1 MVPQNITTAPILQIF
16 TDADSHVDGLATNP
30 GYRIIAPMLSAS
42 QADEALSLYRDDPT
56 IGCPYHTGYKYSN
69 DAALGYQY
77 KRGASMAS
85 DWIMQAGRRY
95 TAQKYADAG
104 LPTFSYMF
112 NQTPYSG
119 IEPGVVEKE
128 PVGVPH
134 FHDVSQPHTR
144 CEHENT

>member
-1 MVPQNITTAPILQIF
+1 LGSSLMPMFIQMASLSIRDTESLHQCFQKAKPTKHYLFIEMIL
-16 TDADSHVDGLATNP
+16 P
-30 GYRIIAPMLSAS
+30 
-42 QADEALSLYRDDPT
+42 

-95 TAQKYADAG
+95 TAQMYADAG

-119 IEPGVVEKE
+119 VEPGVVEKE

-134 FHDVSQPHTR
+134 FHDVSQSL
-144 CEHENT
+144 

>member
-1 MVPQNITTAPILQIF
+1 
-16 TDADSHVDGLATNP
+16 
-30 GYRIIAPMLSAS
+30 MLSES
-42 QADEALSLYRDDPT
+42 QADEALSIYPDDPT

-95 TAQKYADAG
+95 TAQMYADAG

-119 IEPGVVEKE
+119 VEPGVVEKE

-134 FHDVSQPHTR
+134 FHDVSQPL
-144 CEHENT
+144 